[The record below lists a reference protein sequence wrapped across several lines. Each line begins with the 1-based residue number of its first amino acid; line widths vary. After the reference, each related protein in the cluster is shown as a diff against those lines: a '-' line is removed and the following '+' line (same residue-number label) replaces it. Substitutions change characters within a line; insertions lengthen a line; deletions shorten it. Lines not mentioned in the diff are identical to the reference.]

1 MEERSSYANHV
12 TLLTEIKERL
22 LATEIKVKD
31 PNISSNPKSSSE
43 NISISLVNDLIQ
55 QSNKLFALSFSKNQ
69 EIAFLKERVTT
80 LLNTTRGKY
89 V

>member
-12 TLLTEIKERL
+12 TLLTEIKERQ

-31 PNISSNPKSSSE
+31 PNISSNPNSSSE
-43 NISISLVNDLIQ
+43 YISISLVNDLIQ